1 MVKNKLC
8 LYSGSAAL
16 TQLNPIHKKET
27 FFSIRVFFHRHW
39 RFAGQRGKGGNHL
52 LFQSTSTSTRSRTLK
67 HLFATLH
74 LRWLLRIFNRNA
86 CVYQT
91 ATRQDLPH
99 YRITIWVIDWWCNV
113 FLFTWWIDSRFLL
126 QRFDMRNRWIWTW
139 INYHSCFT
147 SEPTN
152 LVSYQQFAV
161 EIL

>member
-1 MVKNKLC
+1 MALQPWHSWIPSIKRSLFF
-8 LYSGSAAL
+8 LSG
-16 TQLNPIHKKET
+16 
-27 FFSIRVFFHRHW
+27 FSFTDTDDSLDS
-39 RFAGQRGKGGNHL
+39 KGRAGNHL

-113 FLFTWWIDSRFLL
+113 CLFTWWIDSRFLL

>member
-1 MVKNKLC
+1 MALQPWHSWIPSIKRSLFF
-8 LYSGSAAL
+8 LSG
-16 TQLNPIHKKET
+16 
-27 FFSIRVFFHRHW
+27 FSFTDTDDSLDS
-39 RFAGQRGKGGNHL
+39 KGRAGNHL

-91 ATRQDLPH
+91 VLDGIYHIIELPFE
-99 YRITIWVIDWWCNV
+99 WLIDWWCNV

-147 SEPTN
+147 SESTN